1 MKLEHQV
8 ANSELCRVLKEL
20 EVKQESLFYW
30 VQPAEPGS
38 DWTLTQD
45 SAVGHFS
52 AFTVA
57 ELGEMTKGL
66 DGAEPT
72 YGNHTWLWQKGSTLV
87 AEKTEA
93 DARAARLIHYIRKML
108 PNNDVEKN

>member
-8 ANSELCRVLKEL
+8 ANYDLCRELKAL
-20 EVKQESLFYW
+20 EVKQESIFYW
-30 VQPAEPGS
+30 AQPAEPGS

-45 SAVGHFS
+45 SQIGHFS
-52 AFTVA
+52 AFTVG

-66 DGAEPT
+66 DGEAPT
-72 YGNHTWLWQKGSTLV
+72 YGDHSWWWHKGSTLV

-93 DARAARLIHYIRKML
+93 DARAARLIHYIKKML
-108 PNNDVEKN
+108 PNNEVNKQ

>member
-8 ANSELCRVLKEL
+8 ANFELCRELKEL
-20 EVKQESLFYW
+20 EVKQESIFYW
-30 VQPAEPGS
+30 APPTELGS
-38 DWTLTQD
+38 DWKLTQD
-45 SAVGHFS
+45 SQLGHFA

-66 DGAEPT
+66 DGAEPV
-72 YGNHTWLWQKGSTLV
+72 YSDHSWRWQKGSTLV
-87 AEKTEA
+87 GEQTEA

-108 PNNDVEKN
+108 PRNHAEKK

>member
-8 ANSELCRVLKEL
+8 ANFELCRELKEL
-20 EVKQESLFYW
+20 EVKQESIFYW

-38 DWTLTQD
+38 DWTLRQD
-45 SAVGHFS
+45 RAVGHFS
-52 AFTVA
+52 AYTVA

-66 DGAEPT
+66 DGSAPA
-72 YGNHTWLWQKGSTLV
+72 YSDHSWLWQKGSTLV